1 MTPSGKTLRVD
12 GQETRARLKEVA
24 QRLFA
29 ERGLDGVGVQDIVS
43 AAGQRNNASLRYY
56 FGSKHAL
63 AAELLVDGARLIDE
77 DRQSMLDRL
86 EAEGRVTVRSMIEA
100 LTLPL
105 LALSER
111 TGQATYIRMVA
122 NLQLNQRALVRE
134 ALEDRWNTGY
144 KRCFAHLAEL
154 LPQVPRP
161 LLEQR
166 FSLAGGIYGNAVWA
180 AWEAAQDAASKDGFK
195 SRLWSTP
202 YAVDNVLDTLQSVLE
217 SPPSADTLSRL
228 NAGGT

>member
-1 MTPSGKTLRVD
+1 MSPSGKTLRAD

-29 ERGLDGVGVQDIVS
+29 ERGLDGVSVQDIVS

-56 FGSKHAL
+56 FGSKQAL

-77 DRQSMLDRL
+77 HRQAMLDQM
-86 EAEGRVTVRSMIEA
+86 EAQGQVTVRSMIEA

-111 TGQATYIRMVA
+111 TGQSTYIRMVA
-122 NLQLNQRALVRE
+122 NLQLNQRTFVRE

-154 LPQVPRP
+154 LPQVPRA

-180 AWEAAQDAASKDGFK
+180 AWEAAQDAAQQEGFT
-195 SRLWSTP
+195 SRLWAAP
-202 YAVDNVLDTLQSVLE
+202 FAIDNVLDTLQGMLE
-217 SPPSADTLSRL
+217 CAPSTATLAKL
-228 NAGGT
+228 DAG